1 MSDPGISVARM
12 KILINTV
19 NWLQVQVFW
28 KIYKDNP
35 DSPDYID
42 MSEGGAVTEDKTLLI

>member
-1 MSDPGISVARM
+1 MLDHVISVARM

-19 NWLQVQVFW
+19 NWLQVFW

>member
-1 MSDPGISVARM
+1 MSDPVFSVARM

-19 NWLQVQVFW
+19 NWLQVFW

-42 MSEGGAVTEDKTLLI
+42 MSEGGAVTEGKTLLI